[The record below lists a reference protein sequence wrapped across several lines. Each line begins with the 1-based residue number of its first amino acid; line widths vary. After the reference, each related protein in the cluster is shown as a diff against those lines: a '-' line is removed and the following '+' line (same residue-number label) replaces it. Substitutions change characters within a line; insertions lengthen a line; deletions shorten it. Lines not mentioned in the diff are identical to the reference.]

1 LFAITL
7 RSFPYLSIDWYTMY
21 MNDFSAKKLGE
32 VLAFNRIGE
41 DNIQKASATL
51 TGALG
56 DEKVMDMGEKFRM
69 HGEEILRIATDAG
82 VVDTTL
88 AQSVTDEQKLK
99 TMRTDYMGDRFDSD
113 TEVFEWLGF
122 FHGALI
128 AHFGVLKGIA
138 QGLEHEGLSMI
149 AEEGVNW
156 NYEMLEQ
163 VESELESR
171 GQDNATA

>member
-1 LFAITL
+1 MKSPATACLAILILMNTFA
-7 RSFPYLSIDWYTMY
+7 
-21 MNDFSAKKLGE
+21 AKKLGE

-41 DNIQKASATL
+41 DTIKAAGDTL
-51 TGALG
+51 GAALG
-56 DEKVMDMGEKFRM
+56 DEQLSDMADKFRM

-88 AQSVTDEQKLK
+88 AQSAIDEQKLK
-99 TMRTDYMGDRFDSD
+99 AMRTDYTGEQFSEA

-128 AHFGVLKGIA
+128 AHWALLRGIA
-138 QGLEHEGLSMI
+138 QGMDHEGLLTL

-156 NYEMLEQ
+156 NYEMLESA
-163 VESELESR
+163 ESELESR
-171 GQDNATA
+171 GQDRAA